1 MMKKSLLFLVLFVL
15 SAYVGFAQENEKSL
29 PKGRLLEMPVSPAF
43 NGYQTERVLLEVSPA
58 NGLDNWKKVN
68 WKAESGVVSS
78 QPFVK
83 SGLVSLES
91 PAIQL
96 PALKGPDQRLNLY
109 LEEAFEIE
117 SYHDQGLVQ
126 VSADQGRSWQT
137 LSVSTGKSEWRT
149 SVINLTSYAGKSVQL
164 AFKLDLDA
172 ATAFKGWSIRHIS
185 LKQEVLAQANASPP
199 LPAPSADGARTMGV
213 LNGQYVSTDAQKFPR
228 YVYAQVKVSDGT
240 TPLTTL
246 REPNFYVREYVKDL
260 YGPGTLDTLAAVRDS
275 SFKVYPPLNSTVKKP
290 VDIVFLMDN
299 SGSMGD
305 EQAQVRANVANF
317 VNELELRGFDY
328 RLALCR
334 FGQAA
339 SNGIPLFHNNAG
351 WYKGTAFTTMWQA
364 VNTVDGANEPSWD
377 ALYQSTTQ
385 YSFLAGSQKV
395 FILITDESIT
405 GNNLPY
411 NQIKDRQ
418 IVINKLL
425 ASGVKTYTLVPAG
438 SPFDSDFGAIA
449 TATGGRS
456 YNITAPFTGILND
469 IGTDINNTYTIRY
482 TPTNPT
488 FDGLKR
494 DVEVKATY
502 NGSTITLLGQY
513 TPGAAPILLRT
524 DATLALHK
532 QGQAQDIPITI
543 SVEAIDYD
551 QTITNNVTLY
561 YRFIAKPGQIQGP
574 YKPLTMVRQS
584 IIPGPVTRSIWAATI
599 PGGPAGDVKDPGIQ
613 YYFRASDGVAT
624 TTAPEFLDRPGFPFS
639 FAVLPNVAPVIT
651 HTPIATADP
660 KAAITFS
667 ANVTDNTINVS
678 KVYLY
683 YMKDSDLTW
692 SSAEMTLTTA
702 PTYQYV
708 MQALNTNTVLS
719 YYIVAEDNFR
729 VSTFHGEST
738 APHAIGVGTLWTPSQ
753 TDRTIFQ
760 NIRFAPSNA
769 LQKATVTIGGTPL
782 VDGDVIGAFFTDNGQ
797 LKPAGTLVW
806 RVGNNINNL
815 TVYGDDPQTAG
826 VKEGYTA
833 GEAFTFKIFR
843 KADGKIFDCI
853 HSFYSTGSSTFQ
865 VGRPANINELKG
877 YLQQSM
883 ALKRGINL
891 WSTNLIPINAAFA
904 DLFAPIAASVER
916 ITDAEGRVFVPGATN
931 NTLVT
936 YLPGYGYQVVMKA
949 AATLTVQ
956 GTPDNAA
963 SRTVSLSAQ
972 GTIVGTPYASP
983 ENVQSVF
990 PRNTANIYIIDR
1002 YITHATTGELTV
1014 ESYSPAWD
1022 LNDWTN
1028 KNMEPGQGYYVYVYA
1043 NQSFTFPASR
1053 GAYPARIKYTERLAQ
1068 KITSSSHYMHLYV
1081 LAEAWN
1087 SLPGAKDEIR
1097 VYNSKAVLVGRAL
1110 ASEEGSIVT
1119 LDGTRLSEGEPFSV
1133 RYWDQ
1138 RTGVEAVK
1146 SVTAWKAGSDRYEN
1160 HRVSVIGSFE
1170 PTSEELQQDI
1180 QLWPNPAVNASQVVF
1195 TVKGDESVSIDL
1207 FNSQG
1212 RLARQVVQEE
1222 HYAGGKHEVSFKTE
1236 GLSKGLYLVRV
1247 RIGQAWQTRQLL
1259 VQ

>member
-1 MMKKSLLFLVLFVL
+1 MMKKALLFLVLFVL
-15 SAYVGFAQENEKSL
+15 SAYVGFAQEDKKSL

-43 NGYQTERVLLEVSPA
+43 NGYQTERVLLEVSQA
-58 NGLDNWKKVN
+58 DLDQWKKVN
-68 WKAESGVVSS
+68 WKAKSGVVSS

-83 SGLVSLES
+83 NGPVSLES

-126 VSADQGRSWQT
+126 VSTDQGKSWQT

-149 SVINLTSYAGKSVQL
+149 SVMNLTAYAGQSVRL
-164 AFKLDLDA
+164 AFGLDLDA

-185 LKQEVLAQANASPP
+185 LKQEVLAQQNAGP
-199 LPAPSADGARTMGV
+199 LVKAPSAGGARTTGI

-228 YVYAQVKVSDGT
+228 YVYAQVKVNDGT
-240 TPLTTL
+240 TPLNTL

-275 SFKVYPPLNSTVKKP
+275 SFKVYPPLNTTVRKP

-524 DATLALHK
+524 DATLALH
-532 QGQAQDIPITI
+532 AQPQINNTPVTI

-551 QTITNNVTLY
+551 NTITNSVILY
-561 YRFIAKPGQIQGP
+561 YRTVGTSGA
-574 YKPLTMVRQS
+574 YKQLTMIRQFITS
-584 IIPGPVTRSIWAATI
+584 GSVTRSIWAVLV
-599 PGGPAGDVKDPGIQ
+599 PGADVVQPGFQ
-613 YYFRASDGVAT
+613 YYFRATDGVST

-639 FAVLPNVAPVIT
+639 FAVLPNVAPVVT

-660 KAAITFS
+660 KTDIIFR
-667 ANVTDNTINVS
+667 ANVTDNTTNVS

-683 YMKDSDLTW
+683 YMTDSDLRW
-692 SSAEMTLTTA
+692 SSVEMALTTA
-702 PTYQYV
+702 PTYQYT
-708 MQALNTNTVLS
+708 MPALNTNTVLS
-719 YYIVAEDNFR
+719 YYIVAIDNFG
-729 VSTFHGEST
+729 VSTFHGQPT
-738 APHAIGVGTLWTPSQ
+738 APHAIGVGTLWTPPQGNTS
-753 TDRTIFQ
+753 IFQ
-760 NIRFAPSNA
+760 LIRFARVPLA
-769 LQKATVTIGGTPL
+769 LLATVTIGGTPL

-797 LKPAGTLVW
+797 LKPAGTVVW
-806 RVGNNINNL
+806 KVGGLSNNL
-815 TVYGDDPQTAG
+815 TVYGDDPNTNN
-826 VKEGYTA
+826 VKEGYAA
-833 GEAFTFKIFR
+833 GEVFIFKIFR
-843 KADGKIFDCI
+843 KADGKIFDCTYTM
-853 HSFYSTGSSTFQ
+853 HSGSFTYFQ
-865 VGRPANINELKG
+865 QNNQQTYVKELKG
-877 YLQQSM
+877 YLEQNM
-883 ALKRGINL
+883 ALKKGINL
-891 WSTNLIPINAAFA
+891 WSTNLIPTNAAFA
-904 DLFAPIAASVER
+904 ALFAPIAASVER

-990 PRNTANIYIIDR
+990 PRNTANIYLVDR

-1028 KNMEPGQGYYVYVYA
+1028 KNMEPGQGYYVYIYA
-1043 NQSFTFPASR
+1043 NQSFTFPPAR
-1053 GAYPARIKYTERLAQ
+1053 GPYPARIKHTERIAQ
-1068 KITSSSHYMHLYV
+1068 KITSAGHYMHLYV

-1087 SLPGAKDEIR
+1087 ALPEAKDEIR

-1110 ASEEGSIVT
+1110 ASEDGSIVT
-1119 LDGTRLSEGEPFSV
+1119 LDGARLSEGEPFSV
-1133 RYWDQ
+1133 RYWNQ
-1138 RTGVEAVK
+1138 RTGLEEVK
-1146 SVTAWKAGSDRYEN
+1146 SVTEWKAGSDRYEN

-1170 PTSEELQQDI
+1170 PTAEELQQGI

-1212 RLARQVVQEE
+1212 RLARQVVQEGR
-1222 HYAGGKHEVSFKTE
+1222 YAGGKHEVSFKTE

-1247 RIGQAWQTRQLL
+1247 RIGQASQTRQLL